1 MSRTFY
7 SEYVNHCLRFYARHE
22 KPSFHS
28 DADKNNWL
36 ACDSALKGFSDSDR
50 EMLLTIYREGDT
62 IPDNV
67 YQMAKTKGIKQ
78 DAIWALINSL
88 EKKVAKRRGLL

>member
-7 SEYVNHCLRFYARHE
+7 SEYTNHCLRFYARHP
-22 KPSFHS
+22 KPTFHS
-28 DADKNNWL
+28 DADKKNWL
-36 ACDSALKGFSDSDR
+36 ACDSALKSFEESDR

-67 YQMAKTKGIKQ
+67 YQMAKSKGIKQ
-78 DAIWALINSL
+78 DSIRKLIGEL
-88 EKKVAKRRGLL
+88 ERKVAKRRGLL

>member
-28 DADKNNWL
+28 DADKKNWL
-36 ACDSALKGFSDSDR
+36 ACESALKGFSDNDR
-50 EMLLTIYREGDT
+50 EMLLTIYRGGDT

-67 YQMAKTKGIKQ
+67 YQLAKSKGIKQ
-78 DAIWALINSL
+78 DSIWKLIGEL
-88 EKKVAKRRGLL
+88 ERKVAKRRGLL